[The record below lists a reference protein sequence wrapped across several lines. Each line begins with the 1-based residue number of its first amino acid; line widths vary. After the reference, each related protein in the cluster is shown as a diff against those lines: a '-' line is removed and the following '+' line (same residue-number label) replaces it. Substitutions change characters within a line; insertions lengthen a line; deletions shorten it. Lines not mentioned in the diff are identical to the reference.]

1 MAMGADETPSDG
13 FWIETQSLVK
23 PPGHPFYQ
31 RLNQI
36 LREHKFN
43 EFVNERCRK
52 FYAETG
58 RPSIPPPVYFRML
71 MIGYFEGLDSERGI
85 AWRSHDSLS
94 LRQFLGYGLGENT
107 PDHSSLSRI
116 RQRIDLETHREIF
129 TWVLQV
135 LAKEDVLSGK
145 TVGVDAT
152 VLEANAALRS
162 IVRRDTGEKY
172 QEFLTKLAQ
181 QSGIET
187 PTREDLT
194 RLDKNRPKKGSNNDW
209 KNPHDPD
216 AKITKM
222 KDGRTHLGHKSEHAV
237 DMDSGAVLA
246 VTLQP
251 GNLGDTSSVKE
262 TFFTAVDNL
271 LAVTKDAEADAGLHS
286 KWGDELVADKGYHS
300 DAVLAEFS
308 DWNVRTYISE
318 PKRKRRRWEGRRAAQ
333 QALYANRSRIQGNR
347 GLGLMRRRGELIE
360 RSFAH
365 CYESGAM
372 RRTHLRGHE
381 NILKRLLIHVGA
393 FNLSLILRKLI
404 GAGTP
409 RELAD
414 GLKSAIFR
422 LFGAIALCI
431 APQPKKRSI
440 GSWFRR
446 WCYFGQLGRCSA

>member
-1 MAMGADETPSDG
+1 MGEDAAKGDG
-13 FWIETQSLVK
+13 FWIETQALVK

-43 EFVNERCRK
+43 DYVNEQCRK
-52 FYAETG
+52 FYAESG
-58 RPSIPPPVYFRML
+58 RPSIPPPVHFRML
-71 MIGYFEGLDSERGI
+71 MVGYFEGLDSERGI
-85 AWRSHDSLS
+85 AWRAHDSLS
-94 LRQFLGYGLGENT
+94 LRQFLGYGLDEAT

-116 RQRIDLETHREIF
+116 RQRLDLETHRAIF
-129 TWVLQV
+129 TWVLKV
-135 LAKEDVLSGK
+135 LSKEGVLSGK
-145 TVGVDAT
+145 TLGVDAT
-152 VLEANAALRS
+152 MLEANAALRS
-162 IVRRDTGEKY
+162 IVQRDTGEKY

-187 PTREDLT
+187 PTREDLA
-194 RLDKNRPKKGSNNDW
+194 RLDKKRPKKGSNDDW
-209 KNPHDPD
+209 MNPHDPD
-216 AKITKM
+216 AKITKL
-222 KDGRTHLGHKSEHAV
+222 KDGRTHLAHKSEHAV

-251 GNLGDTSSVKE
+251 GNRGATRSVQE
-262 TFFTAVDNL
+262 TFFTALDNL
-271 LAVTKDAEADAGLHS
+271 NSVSEDADAAAQLHPR
-286 KWGDELVADKGYHS
+286 WGDEVVTDKGYHS
-300 DAVLAEFS
+300 NAVLAEFS
-308 DWNVRTYISE
+308 EWRVRTYIAE
-318 PKRKRRRWEGRRAAQ
+318 PRRKRRKWRAKQSAQ
-333 QALYANRSRIQGNR
+333 QVVYANRSRIRGHR
-347 GLGLMRRRGELIE
+347 GLGLLRQRGELIE

-414 GLKSAIFR
+414 RLKAAIFG
-422 LFGAIALCI
+422 LFGAIALWI
-431 APQPKKRSI
+431 APHTEKRSAGWWPWERYYVSQI
-440 GSWFRR
+440 GH
-446 WCYFGQLGRCSA
+446 CSA